1 MVALGKSLETR
12 LLDDPELYGKPC
24 GARLALV
31 CPHPDTPDPLARG
44 VREATV
50 DHPIFGLDGGEGSS
64 PAMDV
69 GAEVWWVVEPLPS
82 GLPLSM
88 LCSDNGQVEL
98 LRVNV
103 KFAGLPSEAVDY
115 LVRTSMHPSAAVFG
129 ATIYATTKNALAAVG
144 DLGVA
149 ISLAGPSHAGH
160 GGVAISS
167 INDMMASA
175 GRGGIAIGSTYQGIA
190 RSGNEGQSYT
200 GRLGVSSSG
209 HNGVAIAGERG
220 RATATHV
227 VVGECGVA
235 EVLRGSMPMF
245 AAGIGSRVY
254 VDGVALH
261 AGVDYEP
268 GVAYRVHFAA
278 NERPTLERQPELD
291 AFAERAALD
300 AGCSI
305 TTDLLVHYFLA
316 ERPLCSAAA
325 REHSLYWT
333 STLRSEHGP
342 LELPKDAREYLD
354 EARRQVLAALDK

>member
-1 MVALGKSLETR
+1 M
-12 LLDDPELYGKPC
+12 
-24 GARLALV
+24 

-50 DHPIFGLDGGEGSS
+50 DRPIFGLDGGEGSS

-82 GLPLSM
+82 GVPISM
-88 LCSDNGQVEL
+88 LCSDNGQIEL

-115 LVRTSMHPSAAVFG
+115 LVRTRMHPSAAVFG
-129 ATIYATTKNALAAVG
+129 ATLHATNRNALAAVG

-149 ISLAGPSHAGH
+149 ISLAGPAHAGH
-160 GGVAISS
+160 GGVAIST
-167 INDMMASA
+167 INGMMASA
-175 GRGGIAIGSTYQGIA
+175 GRCGIAVGSTYQGIA
-190 RSGNEGQSYT
+190 SSGDEGLSYT

-209 HNGVAIAGERG
+209 SNGVAIAGAGG

-227 VVGECGVA
+227 VVGEHGVA
-235 EVLRGSMPMF
+235 EVLPGTTPMF

-254 VDGVALH
+254 VDGVAYQ
-261 AGVDYEP
+261 AAVDYEP

-278 NERPTLERQPELD
+278 NERPTLERYPELD

-300 AGCSI
+300 AGCSL
-305 TTDLLVHYFLA
+305 TTDVLVHYFLA
-316 ERPLCSAAA
+316 NRPLCSPAA
-325 REHSLYWT
+325 REHGLYWT